1 MHKKELS
8 GRPAAKTGSREGAQ
22 PTAEEEDEGG
32 SAAVPPPLVL
42 PWRPLFNL
50 MVSLFGSP
58 APRLEGG
65 YRQAGLTGVAQ
76 GASGASQP
84 ATYGLQ
90 SLGFC
95 KYQNSTPDAWMRN
108 WNMPL
113 LKQGSDLI

>member
-65 YRQAGLTGVAQ
+65 LQAGRPDGGRSRGKWRITTSNIWVAKPGVLRV
-76 GASGASQP
+76 P
-84 ATYGLQ
+84 
-90 SLGFC
+90 
-95 KYQNSTPDAWMRN
+95 
-108 WNMPL
+108 
-113 LKQGSDLI
+113 KQYT